1 VDVLDYIPKNHPRRN
16 ELIGILN
23 RLSKSVIKYQ
33 DKNSGVW
40 WQITNKANQKGNYLE
55 ASSTAM
61 FVFALAKGIR
71 MGYLSNEYIPSV
83 LLGYN
88 GMIKEFVVVDNNKNV
103 HYTKAVSGAGL
114 GGIPYR
120 DGTYEYYVNEPKR
133 DDDLKAIGPFIQACI
148 EVDFLNKKQK
158 L

>member
-1 VDVLDYIPKNHPRRN
+1 
-16 ELIGILN
+16 
-23 RLSKSVIKYQ
+23 
-33 DKNSGVW
+33 
-40 WQITNKANQKGNYLE
+40 
-55 ASSTAM
+55 
-61 FVFALAKGIR
+61 
-71 MGYLSNEYIPSV
+71 
-83 LLGYN
+83 
-88 GMIKEFVVVDNNKNV
+88 V